1 MNTAEKILSKITAKL
16 SNICFVYSV
25 KNFKD
30 VFKQIK
36 DEMVEECD
44 SREETG

>member
-1 MNTAEKILSKITAKL
+1 MKTVEKILSKIRAKL
-16 SNICFVYSV
+16 SNICFVHSV